1 MALSPARRIQKIQK
15 NPNTRHHP
23 VWDYYEWIMHKSRY
37 MKQCTKAGIPMIDT
51 IHVENGF
58 KAREVLKKI
67 VAKGWDKFFVKP
79 AYMSFFGAGVI
90 NGSLVATYIDDT
102 SVIILLL
109 YCVLW
114 CIMYTICTCH
124 TYISYII

>member
-1 MALSPARRIQKIQK
+1 MTLHVARRIQKIQK

-23 VWDYYEWIMHKSRY
+23 TWDYYEWVMHKSRY
-37 MKQCTKAGIPMIDT
+37 MKQCTKQGIPMIDT

-67 VAKGWDKFFVKP
+67 VAKGWEKFFVKP

-90 NGSLVATYIDDT
+90 NGTWEAES
-102 SVIILLL
+102 S
-109 YCVLW
+109 
-114 CIMYTICTCH
+114 
-124 TYISYII
+124 

>member
-1 MALSPARRIQKIQK
+1 MKTSNQHMSNVGRKNVTLHVARRIQKIQK

-23 VWDYYEWIMHKSRY
+23 TWDYYEWVMHKSRY
-37 MKQCTKAGIPMIDT
+37 MKQCTKQGIPMIDT

-67 VAKGWDKFFVKP
+67 VAKGWEKFFVKP

-90 NGSLVATYIDDT
+90 NGTWEAES
-102 SVIILLL
+102 S
-109 YCVLW
+109 
-114 CIMYTICTCH
+114 
-124 TYISYII
+124 